1 MKKYTTT
8 QQNYVSEGLNQD
20 TQLRTHIRKML
31 GFEPG
36 NVYNCINGIRK
47 STGGYTWKR
56 A

>member
-31 GFEPG
+31 GIDKGKVTPFTEED
-36 NVYNCINGIRK
+36 RLED
-47 STGGYTWKR
+47 R
-56 A
+56 D